1 MEISILAFVF
11 DTVETLVGMDG
22 GVRRYLR
29 RSTSPTKLLF
39 DRRKKFPCG

>member
-1 MEISILAFVF
+1 MAISIVAFVS

-29 RSTSPTKLLF
+29 RPTSPTKLLF
-39 DRRKKFPCG
+39 DRRKKLPCG